1 MECRK
6 TIQYLLLQRNM
17 TLTKLAEEMTKLSG
31 KKISQSLLSQKL
43 GTGNLRFYELQLI
56 CKVLNFKLTFEDL
69 KK

>member
-6 TIQYLLLQRNM
+6 TIKYLLLQRNM
-17 TLTKLAEEMTKLSG
+17 TLSKLAEEMTKLSG